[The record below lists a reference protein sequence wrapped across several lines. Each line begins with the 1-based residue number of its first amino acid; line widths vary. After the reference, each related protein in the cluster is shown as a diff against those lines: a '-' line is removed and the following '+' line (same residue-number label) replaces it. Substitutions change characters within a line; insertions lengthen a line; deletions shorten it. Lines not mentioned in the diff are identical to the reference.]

1 MPFLNDPGGGRRTS
15 PTGIDPPMS
24 GFRPSRWF
32 LAALLL
38 VAASRLVAIPGVPW
52 EQDEALFATAA
63 FKIDLAAHHPHPPGF
78 PLWVGVG
85 KIGAAVLGD
94 PVLALQLV
102 SAVASVATV
111 AWLATLWAAGLGRR
125 ELGEAAALLY
135 AFLPA
140 TWFHAPRA
148 FSTTPALALA
158 VAGCVVMLKPGRRT
172 LAGGAALL
180 GAAVLVRP
188 VLAPPFAFAALA
200 ATALRRDAALDRL
213 LAVVAGLAVVVVG
226 FLPMIF
232 VTGGLGPFLA
242 ALGEHGA
249 THAGALH
256 LGSWR
261 PVRLGI
267 VRAVAGLVPAV
278 AGSGACILG
287 WVGWRRRRPR
297 VAGWWLAVTV
307 VSLAWLLL
315 AHNRT
320 YTRYTL
326 PVLALAV
333 GPIVAGLSRLLGA
346 PRRAVWAATAAVAVA
361 ASWTAPAIWVQATE
375 PFPPLSALASADADP
390 YARAIVVD
398 GALSPFTDL
407 GALAD
412 RGRLPAY
419 WRPLLAAG
427 RIPPHRLPGP
437 WVFVGSSGTP
447 LGWLAPAWPPPE
459 HFAVRSARLAALA
472 QDRFLDAFV
481 CRGGALVL
489 DPMWPALGS
498 DGSLPLGPPTR
509 LLLEPAPA
517 GSMVV
522 AEVVATGSVIVRL
535 EPDGGSALGVAI
547 EPGTRRLEVSTA
559 GDPHRPPLLRVSADG
574 PTGAARLLRVWVE
587 RPDRSPAPAI
597 LTPAMQAEGLGGLV
611 VGTGFYGVEPALSL
625 PGGGR
630 WTGSR
635 ARLSTPAAASAIE
648 VDLAAPRPTP
658 ARVRLACPEA
668 GLAFELEVGPSVET
682 VRLPLPRP
690 MPRTHLE
697 LVVDNPFV
705 PADTVAGSRDR
716 RLLGVVVG
724 EVRRIGTPA
733 AP

>member
-1 MPFLNDPGGGRRTS
+1 MTLARS
-15 PTGIDPPMS
+15 
-24 GFRPSRWF
+24 SRWF
-32 LAALLL
+32 LAALVV
-38 VAASRLVAIPGVPW
+38 VAASRLAAIPGAPW

-63 FKIDLAAHHPHPPGF
+63 FQVDLAAHHPHPPGF

-85 KIGAAVLGD
+85 KLGLTVLGD
-94 PVLALQLV
+94 PLLALQLV
-102 SAVASVATV
+102 SAIASVATI

-158 VAGCVVMLKPGRRT
+158 VAAGVVMLKPGRRAMT
-172 LAGGAALL
+172 TGAALL

-188 VLAPPFAFAALA
+188 VLAPPFAVAALA
-200 ATALRRDAALDRL
+200 ATALRRDGTRDRLIAAL
-213 LAVVAGLAVVVVG
+213 VGIAVVVVG
-226 FLPMIF
+226 FLPLVA

-261 PVRLGI
+261 LERLGI
-267 VRAVAGLVPAV
+267 VRAVAGLAPAAV
-278 AGSGACILG
+278 GAALAAIG
-287 WVGWRRRRPR
+287 WLGWRRLRART
-297 VAGWWLAVTV
+297 AWWWLAVAV
-307 VSLAWLLL
+307 ASLAWLLL

-320 YTRYTL
+320 YPRYTL

-333 GPIVAGLSRLLGA
+333 GPIVGGLCRVLGE
-346 PRRAVWAATAAVAVA
+346 PRRAVIA
-361 ASWTAPAIWVQATE
+361 ASAAAALGATWTVPAIWAQATE
-375 PFPPLSALASADADP
+375 PFPPLAALASADADP

-407 GALAD
+407 RAVAD

-419 WRPLLAAG
+419 WRPLLAVG
-427 RIPPHRLPGP
+427 RIPPERLPGP

-447 LGWLAPAWPPPE
+447 LGWIAPAWPRPE
-459 HFAVRSARLAALA
+459 RFELRSARLAALA

-481 CRGGALVL
+481 GRGGALVL
-489 DPMWPALGS
+489 DPTWPALDR
-498 DGSLPLGPPTR
+498 DGALPLGSPAR

-517 GSMVV
+517 GSTVV
-522 AEVVATGSVIVRL
+522 AEVVVTDPVVVRL
-535 EPDGGSALGVAI
+535 EPDGGVPLGVVV
-547 EPGTRRLEVSTA
+547 EPGTRRVEAPVG
-559 GDPHRPPLLRVSADG
+559 GDAHRPLLLRIDANG
-574 PTGAARLLRVWVE
+574 PPKAARLSRIWVE
-587 RPDRSPAPAI
+587 RPDRSAAPAK
-597 LTPAMQAEGLGGLV
+597 LTPALQAEGLGGLAI
-611 VGTGFYGVEPALSL
+611 GTGFYGVEPGLPL

-630 WTGSR
+630 WTGPE
-635 ARLSTPAAASAIE
+635 ARLSVPAAASALE

-668 GLAFELEVGPSVET
+668 GLTVELEVGPKVTT
-682 VRLPLPRP
+682 VRLPLPRR
-690 MPRTHLE
+690 MPRARLD

-716 RLLGVVVG
+716 RQLGVVVG
-724 EVRRIGTPA
+724 EVRRIGATSPS
-733 AP
+733 